1 MLARLL
7 TLVRLP
13 QIGLPVVWSPFIG
26 LIRSILALGSV
37 LTLLFTS
44 SDSLFR
50 PVLGVGSY
58 PLCRGVESWGL
69 FCVFPREQPGLAKI
83 VAIIIL
89 LLVISGLLPQLTG
102 ILHWW
107 VAFSVATGISI
118 PDGGDQI
125 TSNLVL
131 LLIPVCVTDPRLNHW
146 SRAGSGTLLLP
157 SRVGIAAVSL
167 AAMKVQISILYFY
180 SMTGKMFQTEWA
192 EGSALYYIG
201 SGFFGP
207 SGTLKDAFALL
218 SEIPLISIGMTWG
231 ALLIE
236 LLLAVTLLTPTRYRP
251 VWFCL
256 GFSLHFGIALFLGI
270 WSFQMAMLGAL
281 AVLTVPVKS
290 PVYSE
295 GFCLRDFRPRSTF
308 TPPTRVATT
317 A

>member
-1 MLARLL
+1 M
-7 TLVRLP
+7 
-13 QIGLPVVWSPFIG
+13 VWSPFIG

-69 FCVFPREQPGLAKI
+69 FCVFPREQLGLAKF

-107 VAFSVATGISI
+107 VAFSVASGISI

-146 SRAGSGTLLLP
+146 TRAATGTLLLP
-157 SRVGIAAVSL
+157 SRAGIAAVSL

-218 SEIPLISIGMTWG
+218 SENPLISIGMTWG

-236 LLLAVTLLTPTRYRP
+236 LLLAVTLLTPTRYRL
-251 VWFCL
+251 VWFSL
-256 GFSLHFGIALFLGI
+256 GCSLHIGIALFLGI
-270 WSFQMAMLGAL
+270 WTFKIAMFAAL
-281 AVLTVPVKS
+281 AVLTVPMASTVYISGLTLRRFDFKNSFNPS
-290 PVYSE
+290 PRYSN
-295 GFCLRDFRPRSTF
+295 D
-308 TPPTRVATT
+308 V
-317 A
+317 